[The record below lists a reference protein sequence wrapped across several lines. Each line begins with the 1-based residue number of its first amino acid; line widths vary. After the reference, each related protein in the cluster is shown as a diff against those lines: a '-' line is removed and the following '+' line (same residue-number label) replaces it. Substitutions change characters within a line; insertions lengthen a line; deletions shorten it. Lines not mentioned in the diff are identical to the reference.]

1 MDDREIGFM
10 SYNVGDDNQL
20 FYFGFE
26 AGLEDKLEERLT
38 IIAKDIL
45 SELGLKECI
54 DTVAVTYDDLDF
66 DNGSSSVFFSWTISG
81 KETVIQFVSLKDYTH
96 EQIIIYKDGKYRAMA
111 FYEEAGHSVVD
122 EKVTNDFLNGLV
134 KKCPLNK

>member
-10 SYNVGDDNQL
+10 SYNLGDDNQL

-26 AGLEDKLEERLT
+26 VGLEDELEERLT
-38 IIAKDIL
+38 IIAKEIL

>member
-10 SYNVGDDNQL
+10 SYNLGDDNQL

-26 AGLEDKLEERLT
+26 VGLEDELEERLT
-38 IIAKDIL
+38 IIAKEIL

-96 EQIIIYKDGKYRAMA
+96 EQIIYKDGKYRAMA
-111 FYEEAGHSVVD
+111 FYEESGHSVVD
-122 EKVTNDFLNGLV
+122 EKVTNNFLNGLV

>member
-1 MDDREIGFM
+1 MDNREIGFM

-96 EQIIIYKDGKYRAMA
+96 EQIIYKDGKYRAMA

>member
-10 SYNVGDDNQL
+10 SYNVGYDNQV

-26 AGLEDKLEERLT
+26 LGLEDELEERLT
-38 IIAKDIL
+38 IIAKEIL
-45 SELGLKECI
+45 SELGLKKCI
-54 DTVAVTYDDLDF
+54 DTVDVTYDDSLILA
-66 DNGSSSVFFSWTISG
+66 NGSSSVDFSWTIHG
-81 KETVIQFVSLKDYTH
+81 KKTVIQFVSLKSFRD
-96 EQIIIYKDGKYRAMA
+96 EQIIYKDGKYRAMF
-111 FYEEAGHSVVD
+111 FYVEASRFVVD